1 MLKIRKQAAAMES
14 LQNGSAVTLESLV
27 MRGKR
32 KEIKGKGEEEP
43 PSTGGASY
51 MPCLSTWTLSG
62 RSSGPKHRKT
72 CTKVS

>member
-32 KEIKGKGEEEP
+32 KEIKGKGRRSHLQQEEP
-43 PSTGGASY
+43 RICRVCPPGLY
-51 MPCLSTWTLSG
+51 QVDHP
-62 RSSGPKHRKT
+62 GPKHRKT